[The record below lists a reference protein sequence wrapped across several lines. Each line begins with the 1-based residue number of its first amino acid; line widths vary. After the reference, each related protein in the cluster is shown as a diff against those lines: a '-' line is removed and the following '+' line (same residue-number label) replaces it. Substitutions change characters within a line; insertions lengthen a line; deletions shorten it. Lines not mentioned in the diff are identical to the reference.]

1 MGTRPEGTED
11 PRDRGTTSH
20 ERGMDTGDLLVA
32 WLTVEDVSDDAV
44 LRALRL
50 GACQGRAA
58 RDEYQRAK
66 DHCPHSCPRCQ
77 IRVTK
82 SLMEAN

>member
-50 GACQGRAA
+50 GARQGRAA
-58 RDEYQRAK
+58 RDKYQRAK
-66 DHCPHSCPRCQ
+66 ENHRDICSGAR
-77 IRVTK
+77 RG
-82 SLMEAN
+82 